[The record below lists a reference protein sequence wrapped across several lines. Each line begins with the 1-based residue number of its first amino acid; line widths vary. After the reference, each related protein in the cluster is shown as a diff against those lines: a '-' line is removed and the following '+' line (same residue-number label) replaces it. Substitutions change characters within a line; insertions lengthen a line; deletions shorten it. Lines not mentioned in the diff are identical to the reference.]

1 MKELERVKR
10 AIAMQSPDRVPI
22 LFFNRDFERSDM
34 VMIDVVNHFGGDDRK
49 TSEYGFHWER
59 LDETMGHPK
68 DVMIEDWEGF
78 DSYSFPDPHH
88 PARFQKADETIE
100 RYGEKYYIASLALS
114 GFTVMTL
121 LHGFENTL
129 IDLAIDPEHSNQLAD
144 GVFSFEEDIIR
155 QAKLHGFHAVG
166 FFDDWGTQD
175 SLIISPKQWR
185 EFFKPRYQKQFE
197 LCHANGLDVYFHCCG
212 YIMDIIDDL
221 IEIGVNILNISQP
234 NLFDIRELGERFGG
248 KVCFLCPISYQ
259 TTSLTGTRED
269 IFRDAK
275 LLIDHLGCYHGGL
288 IGYVEEYHSIGLSE
302 ENYQNCID
310 AFLEQGV
317 YSNEQSVSSNR
328 SVT

>member
-1 MKELERVKR
+1 MRELERVKR

-68 DVMIEDWEGF
+68 DALIEEWEDF
-78 DSYSFPDPHH
+78 SSYSFPDPHD
-88 PARFQKADETIE
+88 PIRFQKAAEIMGQ
-100 RYGEKYYIASLALS
+100 YGEKYYIASLALS

-121 LHGFENTL
+121 LRGFENTR
-129 IDLAIDPEHSNQLAD
+129 IDLTIDPEHANLLAD
-144 GVFSFEEDIIR
+144 GIFSFEEEIIR
-155 QAKLHGFHAVG
+155 QAKSNGFHAVG

-185 EFFKPRYQKQFE
+185 EFFKPRYKRQFE
-197 LCHANGLDVYFHCCG
+197 LCHENGLDVYFHCCG
-212 YIMDIIDDL
+212 YIMDIIEDL
-221 IEIGVNILNISQP
+221 IEIGVDILNISQP
-234 NLFDIRELGERFGG
+234 NLFDIRELGARFGG

-310 AFLEQGV
+310 AFMEQGI
-317 YSNEQSVSSNR
+317 YSKE
-328 SVT
+328 